1 MHYQIRSARMDDLQR
16 IQEIYAYARAFMV
29 QTGNPTQW
37 GEHYPPVQMI
47 ISDIQGNSLYVI
59 EDEDIIHGVFYFC
72 IEDDLTYHVIEDG
85 RWRAEK
91 PYGVI
96 HRVAGDGSGGILG
109 SAVSF
114 AWRHIHHLRIDT
126 HHDNLVMQKALEKQG
141 FLKRGLIYLT
151 DGSPRIAY
159 DRI

>member
-16 IQEIYAYARAFMV
+16 IQDIYANARAFMA

-114 AWRHIHHLRIDT
+114 AWNRIHHLRIDT